1 MPKISQ
7 LEAATDITASDL
19 MQVIDIEDTGMAPSG
34 TNKKVTASLLANQL
48 VPLIADNTVS
58 GIKLQDETVSGIK
71 LEDNTV
77 SGIKLEDETVSG
89 IKLED
94 EAVSGSKIANG
105 TIVNGHVSNFAAIA
119 GTKISPNFGAQAIST
134 TSSITCGGNST
145 ISTLSIGRGKNEISS
160 NTAVGKDA
168 INPLDTVTGTLN
180 TAFGFESLKNLTN
193 GSQNVAIGYGSLSA
207 NTSGSSNTAIGV
219 DALSLNTSRS
229 NCSAVGYRALAN
241 NQGSYN
247 TAVGASAMG
256 AVNTPTTG
264 GYNVAI
270 GPSALFINASGYE
283 NVAIGPSSLG
293 SNSTG
298 IYNTAIGASAMS
310 GTVFFSG
317 SSAIGYDSTVTGS
330 FQVQLGGSSTTPYAY
345 AALQIRSD
353 ERDKTDIRDTQLGL
367 DFISSLR
374 PVDYRW
380 DMRED
385 YRPEMPEKP
394 SIDATEEE
402 MAQYEEAK
410 AQWLEAM
417 KLTNITHDGSK
428 KRNRYHH
435 GLIAQEVKTVIEET
449 GVDFGGFQDHSVNGG
464 EDVFSI
470 GYGELV
476 APLIKS
482 IQELKARV
490 EELESK

>member
-1 MPKISQ
+1 MPTKISQ
-7 LEAATDITASDL
+7 LESATDITASDL

-48 VPLIADNTVS
+48 VPLITDNTVSGIKLQDDTVS
-58 GIKLQDETVSGIK
+58 GIKLQDETVTGI
-71 LEDNTV
+71 
-77 SGIKLEDETVSG
+77 
-89 IKLED
+89 
-94 EAVSGSKIANG
+94 KIANG
-105 TIVNGHVSNFAAIA
+105 TIVNGHVSNSAAIA

-134 TSSITCGGNST
+134 TSSITCGSNST

-168 INPLDTVTGTLN
+168 INPVGTVTGTLN
-180 TAFGFESLKNLTN
+180 TAVGFEALQNIVTA
-193 GSQNVAIGYGSLSA
+193 SQNVAIGYRALQSNVDGLYNTAVGSDSLKAS
-207 NTSGSSNTAIGV
+207 TSPSNTAIGY
-219 DALSLNTSRS
+219 ATLTI
-229 NCSAVGYRALAN
+229 CSS
-241 NQGSYN
+241 GSQN
-247 TAVGASAMG
+247 TAVGASTLG
-256 AVNTPTTG
+256 SVTTG
-264 GYNVAI
+264 EKNTAVGV
-270 GPSALFINASGYE
+270 SALPVMN
-283 NVAIGPSSLG
+283 G
-293 SNSTG
+293 SN
-298 IYNTAIGASAMS
+298 NTAIGWNSAQ
-310 GTVFFSG
+310 F
-317 SSAIGYDSTVTGS
+317 SSAYFETTCLGANSNVTGS
-330 FQVQLGGSSTTPYAY
+330 YQLQLGSSSTVPYAN
-345 AALQIRSD
+345 AALQVRSD
-353 ERDKTDIRDTQLGL
+353 ERDKADIRDTQLGL

-374 PVDYRW
+374 PVDYKW

-435 GLIAQEVKTVIEET
+435 GLIAQEVKDAIEET

>member
-1 MPKISQ
+1 MPTKISQ

-34 TNKKVTASLLANQL
+34 TNKKVTAGLLANQL
-48 VPLIADNTVS
+48 VPLITDNTVS
-58 GIKLQDETVSGIK
+58 GIKLQDETVTGI
-71 LEDNTV
+71 
-77 SGIKLEDETVSG
+77 
-89 IKLED
+89 
-94 EAVSGSKIANG
+94 KIANG
-105 TIVNGHVSNFAAIA
+105 TIVNGHVSNSAAIA

-168 INPLDTVTGTLN
+168 INPEGTVTGTSE
-180 TAFGFESLKNLTN
+180 TAIGFESL
-193 GSQNVAIGYGSLSA
+193 QNVSSGVHNTCVGYRAGKNNTTGERNTCVGSESFLN
-207 NTSGSSNTAIGV
+207 NTDRV
-219 DALSLNTSRS
+219 DCT
-229 NCSAVGYRALAN
+229 AVGYRALVN
-241 NQGSYN
+241 NNSSYN
-247 TAVGASAMG
+247 TAVGSSAMG
-256 AVNTPTTG
+256 SNAVTNTG
-264 GYNVAI
+264 EKNVAV
-270 GPSALFINASGYE
+270 GASALFINASGYE
-283 NVAIGPSSLG
+283 NVAIGNNSLS

-298 IYNTAIGASAMS
+298 ARNTAIGHSAMS
-310 GTVFFSG
+310 GSEFTVG
-317 SSAIGYDSTVTGS
+317 STAIGYNAFVTAN
-330 FQVQLGGSSTTPYAY
+330 FQVQLGDSGTIPYAY